1 MACVNNKR
9 YVMTSIKFLLFGTGD
24 YYERYKKWFR
34 HEDVLAL
41 LDNSPAKQNSMIDG
55 IRVLPPA
62 EGVRLS
68 YDVIVILS
76 FYVKSMRRQLVD
88 LGVPENKIYHFYDL
102 HRLIYKK
109 EFKRPVQYYGDA
121 EKVVELPGQSGKKIL
136 LLSQDLTLG
145 GPAIALFHA
154 AEILVK
160 RGYQVVYASMIDGPL
175 REKLLANN
183 IPVIVDVNLQIE
195 TMEDS
200 EWTRNFSLLF
210 CNTINYHVFLSER
223 DIGMPVIWWLHDSEF
238 FYDGVNRET
247 LENLDRENLRVCS
260 VGPVPRNAMHKIIPD
275 MPVDDLLYGVED
287 MVGYVRQ
294 TQGRCAD
301 KIYFVSI
308 GYIEE
313 RKGQDLLVQ
322 AIQRLPDEYRAKA
335 VFYLVGQDSSMM
347 AQQIKAQIEN
357 MPEII
362 MTGTVDRDGIKKI
375 LNNADVMICPSRE
388 DPMPTVVTEA
398 MMYSVPC
405 ILSDAA
411 GTAEYIRD
419 GADGFIFP
427 SESVEELSVRIQW
440 CIDHNQ
446 ELSEMGTRARQI
458 YEKVFSMKVFEEN
471 LLDIVNEVEA
481 D

>member
-1 MACVNNKR
+1 MAD
-9 YVMTSIKFLLFGTGD
+9 TKFLLFGTGD
-24 YYERYKKWFR
+24 YYERYKKWFQR
-34 HEDVLAL
+34 EDVLAL
-41 LDNSPAKQNSMIDG
+41 LDNSPAKQNEMIDG
-55 IRVLPPA
+55 IKVLSPD

-68 YDVIVILS
+68 FDVIVILS
-76 FYVKSMRRQLVD
+76 FYVKAMRKQLVD

-102 HRLIYKK
+102 HGLLYKK
-109 EFKRPVQYYGDA
+109 ELKRPVQYYGNA
-121 EKVVELPGQSGKKIL
+121 EKVVELSGQSEKKVL

-145 GPAIALFHA
+145 GPSIALFHVA
-154 AEILVK
+154 KILVK

-183 IPVIVDVNLQIE
+183 IPAIVDVNLQIE
-195 TMEDS
+195 TMKDS
-200 EWTRNFSLLF
+200 EWIRNFSLLF

-223 DIGMPVIWWLHDSEF
+223 DISIPVIWWLHDSEF

-247 LENLDRENLRVCS
+247 LVNLDKGNLRVCS
-260 VGPVPRNAMHKIIPD
+260 VGPVPRNAMHKMIAD

-287 MVGYVRQ
+287 MVGNVRQ
-294 TQGRCAD
+294 TQDRYTD
-301 KIYFVSI
+301 KICFVTI

-322 AIQRLPDEYRAKA
+322 AIQRLPDEYRTKA

-347 AQQIKAQIEN
+347 AQQIKAEIKN

-375 LNNADVMICPSRE
+375 LNDADVMICPSRE
-388 DPMPTVVTEA
+388 DPMPTVATEA

-411 GTAEYIRD
+411 GTADYVRD
-419 GADGFIFP
+419 GIDGFIFS

-446 ELSEMGTRARQI
+446 ELSEIGIRARQI
-458 YEKVFSMKVFEEN
+458 YDKFFSMKVFEEN
-471 LLDIVNEVEA
+471 LLDMVNEVEA

>member
-1 MACVNNKR
+1 
-9 YVMTSIKFLLFGTGD
+9 MTDAKFLLFGTGD

-34 HEDVLAL
+34 REDVLAL
-41 LDNSPAKQNSMIDG
+41 LDNSPAKQNKMIDG
-55 IRVLPPA
+55 IKVLSPD

-68 YDVIVILS
+68 FDVIVILS
-76 FYVKSMRRQLVD
+76 FYIKAMRKQLVD
-88 LGVPENKIYHFYDL
+88 LGVPENKIHHFYDL
-102 HRLIYKK
+102 HCLLYKK
-109 EFKRPVQYYGDA
+109 ELKRPVQYYGNA
-121 EKVVELPGQSGKKIL
+121 EKVVELSGQSGKKIL

-145 GPAIALFHA
+145 GPSIALFHVA
-154 AEILVK
+154 KILVK

-195 TMEDS
+195 TMKDS

-223 DIGMPVIWWLHDSEF
+223 DISIPVIWWLHDSEF

-247 LENLDRENLRVCS
+247 LVNLDKGNLRVCS
-260 VGPVPRNAMHKIIPD
+260 VGPVPRNAMHKMIAD

-287 MVGYVRQ
+287 MVGNVRQ
-294 TQGRCAD
+294 TQDRYTD
-301 KIYFVSI
+301 KICFVTI

-313 RKGQDLLVQ
+313 RKGQDLLVR
-322 AIQRLPDEYRAKA
+322 AIRRLPDEYRTKA
-335 VFYLVGQDSSMM
+335 VFYLVGQDLSMM
-347 AQQIKAQIEN
+347 AQQIKAEIKN

-375 LNNADVMICPSRE
+375 LNDADVMICPSRE
-388 DPMPTVVTEA
+388 DPMPTVATEA

-411 GTAEYIRD
+411 GTADYVRD
-419 GADGFIFP
+419 GIDGFIFP

-446 ELSEMGTRARQI
+446 ELSEMGIWARKI
-458 YEKVFSMKVFEEN
+458 YEKFFSMKVFEEN

>member
-1 MACVNNKR
+1 MAD
-9 YVMTSIKFLLFGTGD
+9 TKFLLFGTGD
-24 YYERYKKWFR
+24 YYERYKKWFQR
-34 HEDVLAL
+34 EDVLAL
-41 LDNSPAKQNSMIDG
+41 LDNSPAKQNEMIDG
-55 IRVLPPA
+55 IKVLSPD

-68 YDVIVILS
+68 FDVIVILS
-76 FYVKSMRRQLVD
+76 FYVKAMRKQLVD

-102 HRLIYKK
+102 HGLLYKK
-109 EFKRPVQYYGDA
+109 ELKRPVQYYGNA
-121 EKVVELPGQSGKKIL
+121 EKVVELSGQSEKKVL

-145 GPAIALFHA
+145 GPSIALFHVA
-154 AEILVK
+154 KILVK

-195 TMEDS
+195 TMKDS
-200 EWTRNFSLLF
+200 EWIRNFSLLF

-223 DIGMPVIWWLHDSEF
+223 DISIPVIWWLHDSEF

-247 LENLDRENLRVCS
+247 LVNLDKGNLRVCS
-260 VGPVPRNAMHKIIPD
+260 VGPVPRNAMHKMIAD

-287 MVGYVRQ
+287 MVGNVRQ
-294 TQGRCAD
+294 TQDRYTD
-301 KIYFVSI
+301 KICFVTI

-322 AIQRLPDEYRAKA
+322 AIQRLPDEYRTKA

-347 AQQIKAQIEN
+347 AQQIKAEIKN

-375 LNNADVMICPSRE
+375 LNDADVMICPSRE
-388 DPMPTVVTEA
+388 DPMPTVATEA

-411 GTAEYIRD
+411 GTADYVRD
-419 GADGFIFP
+419 GIDGFIFP

-446 ELSEMGTRARQI
+446 ELSEMGIRARQI
-458 YEKVFSMKVFEEN
+458 YEKFCSMKVFEEN